1 VVDRRELAR
10 SASERFADHLML
22 ALISVNVAA
31 VAVVLWAAIS
41 PN

>member
-10 SASERFADHLML
+10 SASERFADHLT
-22 ALISVNVAA
+22 LISVNVAA